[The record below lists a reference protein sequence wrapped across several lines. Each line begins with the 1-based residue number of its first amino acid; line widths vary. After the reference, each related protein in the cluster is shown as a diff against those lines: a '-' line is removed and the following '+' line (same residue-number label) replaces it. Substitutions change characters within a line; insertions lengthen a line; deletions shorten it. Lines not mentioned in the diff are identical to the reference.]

1 MSLSACYRPLSL
13 DVTRRCGKLKDWVR
27 QRTDAM
33 IRLRSNATGLL
44 AKEINMIIGGG
55 LLGTILVIALIVY
68 LLRRA

>member
-1 MSLSACYRPLSL
+1 
-13 DVTRRCGKLKDWVR
+13 
-27 QRTDAM
+27 M